1 VADAYVE
8 GNVDF
13 VWGYGTA
20 YFERSEIKVVAR
32 SGVIAQARNDNTQR
46 GYFFVDSRLTS
57 DPGLTNTTF
66 ARIDVSEYPSSEVAL
81 VDCQVGPHISPEG
94 WTVTGDADTS
104 GLRFLEYRSTD
115 LSGALLNVSR
125 RHPASRQLD
134 ANQAAALRDRANVLG
149 GWDPEQ

>member
-1 VADAYVE
+1 
-8 GNVDF
+8 
-13 VWGYGTA
+13 
-20 YFERSEIKVVAR
+20 
-32 SGVIAQARNDNTQR
+32 
-46 GYFFVDSRLTS
+46 
-57 DPGLTNTTF
+57 
-66 ARIDVSEYPSSEVAL
+66 
-81 VDCQVGPHISPEG
+81 VGPHISPEG

-134 ANQAAALRDRANVLG
+134 ATQAAALRDRANVLG